1 MPFNETQHRQQTL
14 DWYLHLAELPAWKA
28 YVWARVNEI
37 AQEHPAMHHDLPS
50 RLVAAVRA
58 RKAKE

>member
-14 DWYLHLAELPAWKA
+14 DWYLHLAELPEWKA

-37 AQEHPAMHHDLPS
+37 ARDSQIHHDLPA
-50 RLVAAVRA
+50 RLVAAVKA
-58 RKAKE
+58 RKA